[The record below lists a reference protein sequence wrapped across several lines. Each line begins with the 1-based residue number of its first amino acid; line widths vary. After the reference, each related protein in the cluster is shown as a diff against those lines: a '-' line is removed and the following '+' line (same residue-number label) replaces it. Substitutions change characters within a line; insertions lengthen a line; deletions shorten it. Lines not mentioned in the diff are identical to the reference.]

1 MSHVTMRHIAA
12 VAASAALLSGAAA
25 AAGSAAYAD
34 APGHQ
39 HHGAGVSAEHK
50 EEAHV
55 TVQGNHHDHGLHLGW
70 DKGVDKKKDHFD
82 AKHKVWQRW
91 DGDSRS
97 YARWDEHTRS
107 WERTYKGHVQHWD
120 NAHKAWK

>member
-1 MSHVTMRHIAA
+1 MSHVTMRRIAA

-34 APGHQ
+34 APGH
-39 HHGAGVSAEHK
+39 HHGAGVSAEQK
-50 EEAHV
+50 EEANV
-55 TVQGNHHDHGLHLGW
+55 SVKGDHHDHGAHLGW

-82 AKHKVWQRW
+82 AQHKVWVRW
-91 DGDSRS
+91 DAESRS
-97 YARWDEHTRS
+97 NAQWDVHTRS
-107 WERTYKGHVQHWD
+107 WKRQHNGHWQHWD